1 MDEPSL
7 RDELS
12 LRGEE
17 SLRALSPA
25 SSELVERGDLDELT
39 RHVNRLAASADWDE
53 LAELRVRCRLAVERG
68 KQLWAVASHI
78 EYRLALEAPGRWAA
92 MMLETAQGRFALGPL
107 PEVAASTHT
116 WEELSPHLHPTPQAA
131 MAAHERVMRGD
142 DLTNDPVAI
151 ELPDVLDLP
160 WSLQPWEPS
169 YPLAEYEPDRMGAP
183 SPKLPALTPLRGAAP
198 GTERASRGASP
209 FGRGGADGV
218 ASSLV
223 DLVST
228 WTEESNG
235 RAEAVGVRGDAL
247 GAIDALGARPR
258 EIVQLEPPMAL
269 AAMGWA
275 AASGGA
281 YGRRRG
287 AAPGRFA
294 AWLVLVALGDLA
306 AKWPLAPDELGE
318 VLHQVRWYAWGAGEP
333 STGWALRLAV
343 EGVAGPSKDRAWA
356 VSATDA
362 V

>member
-1 MDEPSL
+1 MH
-7 RDELS
+7 
-12 LRGEE
+12 GE
-17 SLRALSPA
+17 SLRELSPA
-25 SSELVERGDLDELT
+25 SSELVQRGDLDELT
-39 RHVNRLAASADWDE
+39 RHVDRLMASAEWDE

-68 KQLWAVASHI
+68 KQLWAVAAHI
-78 EYRLALEAPGRWAA
+78 EYRLALGAPARWAA
-92 MMLETAQGRFALGPL
+92 MMLETGPGRFALGPL

-116 WEELSPHLHPTPQAA
+116 WEELSPHVHPTPQAA

-142 DLTNDPVAI
+142 DLTNDPDVMK
-151 ELPDVLDLP
+151 LPDVLDLP

-169 YPLAEYEPDRMGAP
+169 YALAEYEPDRMEAP
-183 SPKLPALTPLRGAAP
+183 APKLPALGLLGAAAL
-198 GTERASRGASP
+198 GSERTSRGASP
-209 FGRGGADGV
+209 LSRGEADAV

-235 RAEAVGVRGDAL
+235 RAEAIGARGDAL
-247 GAIDALGARPR
+247 RAIQALGARPR
-258 EIVQLEPPMAL
+258 EIVELEPAMAL

-281 YGRRRG
+281 HGRRRG

-294 AWLVLVALGDLA
+294 AWLVLVALGDLS

-343 EGVAGPSKDRAWA
+343 EGTTGPNKDRAWA

-362 V
+362 A

>member
-1 MDEPSL
+1 MH
-7 RDELS
+7 
-12 LRGEE
+12 EE
-17 SLRALSPA
+17 SLRGLSPA

-39 RHVNRLAASADWDE
+39 RHVNRLVASEEWAE
-53 LAELRVRCRLAVERG
+53 LAALRVRCRLAVERG
-68 KQLWAVASHI
+68 KQLWAVAAHI
-78 EYRLALEAPGRWAA
+78 EYRLALGAPARWAA
-92 MMLETAQGRFALGPL
+92 MMLESGPGRFALGPL

-116 WEELSPHLHPTPQAA
+116 WEELSPHVHPTPQAA

-142 DLTNDPVAI
+142 DLTGNPDAMK
-151 ELPDVLDLP
+151 LPDVLDLP

-169 YPLAEYEPDRMGAP
+169 YALAEYEPDRMEAP
-183 SPKLPALTPLRGAAP
+183 APRLPALALLGAAAQ
-198 GTERASRGASP
+198 GTEPTSRGASP
-209 FGRGGADGV
+209 LSRGQADAV

-235 RAEAVGVRGDAL
+235 RAEAIGVRGDAL
-247 GAIDALGARPR
+247 SAIQALGARPR
-258 EIVQLEPPMAL
+258 EIVELEAAVAL

-281 YGRRRG
+281 HGRRRG

-294 AWLVLVALGDLA
+294 AWLVLVALGDLS
-306 AKWPLAPDELGE
+306 AKWPLAPDEIGE

-343 EGVAGPSKDRAWA
+343 EGTAGPSKDRAWA

-362 V
+362 A

>member
-1 MDEPSL
+1 M
-7 RDELS
+7 R
-12 LRGEE
+12 EE
-17 SLRALSPA
+17 SLRELSPQ
-25 SSELVERGDLDELT
+25 SNELVERGDLDELT
-39 RHVNRLAASADWDE
+39 RHVNRLMASAEWDE

-68 KQLWAVASHI
+68 KQLWAVAAHI
-78 EYRLALEAPGRWAA
+78 EYRLALGAPARWAA
-92 MMLETAQGRFALGPL
+92 MMLETGPGRFALGPL

-116 WEELSPHLHPTPQAA
+116 WEELSPHVHPTPQAA

-142 DLTNDPVAI
+142 DLTNDPYAMK
-151 ELPDVLDLP
+151 LPDVLDLP

-169 YPLAEYEPDRMGAP
+169 YALAEYEPDRMEAP
-183 SPKLPALTPLRGAAP
+183 TPKLPALGLLGAVP
-198 GTERASRGASP
+198 QGSELTFRGASP
-209 FGRGGADGV
+209 LSRGEADAV

-228 WTEESNG
+228 WTEESDG
-235 RAEAVGVRGDAL
+235 RAEAIGVRGDAL
-247 GAIDALGARPR
+247 RAIEALGARPR
-258 EIVQLEPPMAL
+258 EIVELDPAMAL

-281 YGRRRG
+281 HGRRRG

-294 AWLVLVALGDLA
+294 AWLVLVALGDLS

-343 EGVAGPSKDRAWA
+343 EGTSGPNKDRAWA

-362 V
+362 A

>member
-1 MDEPSL
+1 M
-7 RDELS
+7 R
-12 LRGEE
+12 EE
-17 SLRALSPA
+17 SLRELSPA

-39 RHVNRLAASADWDE
+39 RHVNRLVAGAEWDE

-68 KQLWAVASHI
+68 KQLWAVAAHI
-78 EYRLALEAPGRWAA
+78 EYRLALGAPARWAA
-92 MMLETAQGRFALGPL
+92 MMLETGPGRFALGPL

-116 WEELSPHLHPTPQAA
+116 WEELSPHIHPTPQAA

-142 DLTNDPVAI
+142 DLTNDPDAMK
-151 ELPDVLDLP
+151 LPDVLDLP

-169 YPLAEYEPDRMGAP
+169 YALAEYEPDRMEAP
-183 SPKLPALTPLRGAAP
+183 APKLPALGLFGAAALES
-198 GTERASRGASP
+198 ERTSRGASP
-209 FGRGGADGV
+209 LSRGEADAV

-235 RAEAVGVRGDAL
+235 RAEAIGARGDAL
-247 GAIDALGARPR
+247 QAIRALGARPR
-258 EIVQLEPPMAL
+258 EIVELEPAMAL

-275 AASGGA
+275 SASGGA

-294 AWLVLVALGDLA
+294 AWLVLVALGDLS

-343 EGVAGPSKDRAWA
+343 EATAGPNKDRAWA

-362 V
+362 A

>member
-1 MDEPSL
+1 MNESV
-7 RDELS
+7 RAELS
-12 LRGEE
+12 PRGM
-17 SLRALSPA
+17 SAA

-39 RHVNRLAASADWDE
+39 RHVNRLVASADWDE
-53 LAELRVRCRLAVERG
+53 LAELRMRCRLAVERG
-68 KQLWAVASHI
+68 KQLWAVAAHI
-78 EYRLALEAPGRWAA
+78 EYRLALGAPGRWAA
-92 MMLETAQGRFALGPL
+92 MMLETGPGRFALGPL

-116 WEELSPHLHPTPQAA
+116 WEELSAHVHPTPQAA
-131 MAAHERVMRGD
+131 MAAHERVMRGE
-142 DLTNDPVAI
+142 DLTNDPAAMK
-151 ELPDVLDLP
+151 LPDVLDLP
-160 WSLQPWEPS
+160 WSLQTWEPS
-169 YPLAEYEPDRMGAP
+169 YALAEYEPDRMDAP
-183 SPKLPALTPLRGAAP
+183 PPKLPALSLLGATAQGSERG
-198 GTERASRGASP
+198 SRGASP
-209 FGRGGADGV
+209 LSRREADAV

-235 RAEAVGVRGDAL
+235 RAEAIGVRGDAL
-247 GAIDALGARPR
+247 RAIDALGARPR
-258 EIVQLEPPMAL
+258 ELAELEPAIAL

-281 YGRRRG
+281 FGRRRG

-294 AWLVLVALGDLA
+294 AWLVLVALGDLS

-318 VLHQVRWYAWGAGEP
+318 VLHQARWYAWGAGEP

-343 EGVAGPSKDRAWA
+343 EGTAGASKDRAWA

>member
-1 MDEPSL
+1 M
-7 RDELS
+7 R
-12 LRGEE
+12 EE
-17 SLRALSPA
+17 SLRELSPA

-39 RHVNRLAASADWDE
+39 RHVNRLVAGAEWDE

-68 KQLWAVASHI
+68 RQLWAVAAHI
-78 EYRLALEAPGRWAA
+78 EYRLALGAPARWAA
-92 MMLETAQGRFALGPL
+92 MMLETGPGRFALGPL

-116 WEELSPHLHPTPQAA
+116 WEELSPHVHPTPQAA

-142 DLTNDPVAI
+142 DLTNDPDAMK
-151 ELPDVLDLP
+151 LPDVLDLP

-169 YPLAEYEPDRMGAP
+169 YALAEYEPDRMEAP
-183 SPKLPALTPLRGAAP
+183 APKLPALGLLRAAAL
-198 GTERASRGASP
+198 GSERTSRGASP
-209 FGRGGADGV
+209 LSRGEAGAV

-235 RAEAVGVRGDAL
+235 RAEAVGAQGDAL
-247 GAIDALGARPR
+247 QAIQALGARPR
-258 EIVQLEPPMAL
+258 EIVELEPAMAL

-294 AWLVLVALGDLA
+294 AWLVLVALGDLS

-343 EGVAGPSKDRAWA
+343 EGTAGPNKDRAWA

-362 V
+362 A

>member
-1 MDEPSL
+1 MHEQSV
-7 RDELS
+7 
-12 LRGEE
+12 
-17 SLRALSPA
+17 RALSPA

-39 RHVNRLAASADWDE
+39 RHVNRLVAGAEWDE
-53 LAELRVRCRLAVERG
+53 LAELRTRCRLAVERG
-68 KQLWAVASHI
+68 KQLWAVAAHI
-78 EYRLALEAPGRWAA
+78 EYRLALGAPGRWAA
-92 MMLETAQGRFALGPL
+92 MMLETGPGRFALGPL

-116 WEELSPHLHPTPQAA
+116 WEELSPHVHPTPQAA

-142 DLTNDPVAI
+142 DLTDDPAATK
-151 ELPDVLDLP
+151 LPDVLDLP
-160 WSLQPWEPS
+160 WSLQSWEPS
-169 YPLAEYEPDRMGAP
+169 YALADYEPDRMDAP
-183 SPKLPALTPLRGAAP
+183 PPKLPTLSLMGAQGRGN
-198 GTERASRGASP
+198 ERFSRGATPLS
-209 FGRGGADGV
+209 RGGTDVV

-247 GAIDALGARPR
+247 EAIDALGARPR
-258 EIVQLEPPMAL
+258 EIVALEPAMAL

-294 AWLVLVALGDLA
+294 AWLVLVALGDLS
-306 AKWPLAPDELGE
+306 AKWPLAPDEVGE
-318 VLHQVRWYAWGAGEP
+318 VLDHVRWYAWGAGEP

-343 EGVAGPSKDRAWA
+343 EGTAGPSKDRAWA

>member
-1 MDEPSL
+1 MH
-7 RDELS
+7 
-12 LRGEE
+12 EE
-17 SLRALSPA
+17 SLRELSPA
-25 SSELVERGDLDELT
+25 SSELVERGDLDGLT
-39 RHVNRLAASADWDE
+39 RQVDRLVASEDWDE
-53 LAELRVRCRLAVERG
+53 LAELRVRCRSAVDRG
-68 KQLWAVASHI
+68 KQLWAVSAHI
-78 EYRLALEAPGRWAA
+78 EYRLALGAPGRWAA
-92 MMLETAQGRFALGPL
+92 MMLETAPGRFTLGPL

-116 WEELSPHLHPTPQAA
+116 WDELSPHVHPTPQAA

-142 DLTNDPVAI
+142 DLSTDACAI
-151 ELPDVLDLP
+151 KLPDVLDLP

-169 YPLAEYEPDRMGAP
+169 YALAEYGPDRMDAP
-183 SPKLPALTPLRGAAP
+183 APKLPALSLLSGADRGDGRAP
-198 GTERASRGASP
+198 RGASP
-209 FGRGGADGV
+209 LSRGVADAV
-218 ASSLV
+218 ASSFV

-235 RAEAVGVRGDAL
+235 RAEAIGVRGDAL
-247 GAIDALGARPR
+247 RAIDALGARPI
-258 EIVQLEPPMAL
+258 EVVELEPAAAL

-294 AWLVLVALGDLA
+294 AWLVLVALGDLS

-343 EGVAGPSKDRAWA
+343 EGTAGPSKDRAWA
-356 VSATDA
+356 VTATDA
-362 V
+362 A